1 MEGFSQR
8 IPRFDRELRRVL
20 RGQERLRILGG

>member
-8 IPRFDRELRRVL
+8 IPRFDRALRRVL
-20 RGQERLRILGG
+20 RGQEWPRIQGG